1 MILKNKK
8 IIQKNLDMNLILNK
22 DFFTEKYDEYLL
34 GKNENEKYLWNE
46 IMLNFSRQNLEHDS
60 K

>member
-1 MILKNKK
+1 
-8 IIQKNLDMNLILNK
+8 MNTI
-22 DFFTEKYDEYLL
+22 

-46 IMLNFSRQNLEHDS
+46 IILNFSRQNLEYDR

>member
-1 MILKNKK
+1 
-8 IIQKNLDMNLILNK
+8 MNLILNQ
-22 DFFTEKYDEYLL
+22 DFFNRKYDEYLL

-46 IMLNFSRQNLEHDS
+46 IILNFSRQNLEYDR